1 MAEKTI
7 PLLPCQT
14 IQPVIDFY
22 TALGFEVTFLQ
33 KSPNPFAV
41 VERGD
46 IGLQFFGMKKYEP
59 SESYSTCYVLTDD
72 VDGLYEAF
80 RAGLKAAYGKIPSR
94 GIPRIGPL
102 KDMSYGVRQFLMTD
116 PGGNCVRVGQ
126 PISEDLHHRPAP
138 KETFARALHNAT
150 LFADSKEDPAGA
162 AKIIDR
168 VLGLDDERPTPAQLV
183 RLLVLRGDVAGRLGD
198 ERTAVSA
205 LKKAA
210 AVQLT
215 DEERQSVSGDLER
228 LKDLAGSSPAEGAQ
242 LGQDGEAGVR
252 VVEIQVDELQQFPD
266 AVPQGVG
273 VDAQRHRRGAGVAG
287 MP

>member
-1 MAEKTI
+1 MI

-14 IQPVIDFY
+14 IQPVVDFY

-33 KSPNPFAV
+33 KSPNPFAAV
-41 VERGD
+41 KRGD
-46 IGLQFFGMKKYEP
+46 IELQFFGMKKYEP
-59 SESYSTCYVLTDD
+59 SESYSTCYVVTDG
-72 VDGLYEAF
+72 VDRLYEEF
-80 RAGLKAAYGKIPSR
+80 KTGLKAAYGKVPSR

-126 PISEDLHHRPAP
+126 PTSVDQHHRPAP
-138 KETFARALHNAT
+138 RETFARALHNAT

-168 VLGLDDERPTPAQLV
+168 VLGLEDEQPTPAQLV

-198 ERTAVSA
+198 ETTAASV
-205 LKKAA
+205 LDRAA

-215 DEERQSVSGDLER
+215 DEERDSVHD
-228 LKDLAGSSPAEGAQ
+228 DLARLED
-242 LGQDGEAGVR
+242 L
-252 VVEIQVDELQQFPD
+252 
-266 AVPQGVG
+266 VG
-273 VDAQRHRRGAGVAG
+273 
-287 MP
+287 